1 MIVLALDQS
10 SNITGYAIF
19 ENENLITY
27 GKFNAGDK
35 PLPERLVLIRTAI
48 ENLIKQYNVTKVIY
62 EDI

>member
-27 GKFNAGDK
+27 GKFNTGDK